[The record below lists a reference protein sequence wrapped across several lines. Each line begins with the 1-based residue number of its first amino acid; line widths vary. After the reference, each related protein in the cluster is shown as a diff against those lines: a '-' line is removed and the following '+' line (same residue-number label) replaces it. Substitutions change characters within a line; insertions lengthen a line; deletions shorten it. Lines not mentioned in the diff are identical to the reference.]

1 MASSL
6 HTFSMANHQSS
17 RPEWYL
23 SFVALTYPEDADGTS
38 SHSWRNGLKGAK
50 KQRPMV
56 RKQKR
61 LVRWLPLVFCTVVID
76 HTRCRYC
83 GRRGTFLA
91 TDSKSDSRT
100 QRRMSQ
106 AAQAYG
112 YSSRN
117 SMVLLCAFTSTLIAS
132 KAPSEAEAQCAE
144 LARGG
149 KVLGHS

>member
-6 HTFSMANHQSS
+6 HMFLMANHQSS
-17 RPEWYL
+17 RPEWYV
-23 SFVALTYPEDADGTS
+23 SFVALTYLRDADGTS
-38 SHSWRNGLKGAK
+38 SHSWRKDLKGAK

-56 RKQKR
+56 KKQKR
-61 LVRWLPLVFCTVVID
+61 LVRWIPFAFCTVVIA
-76 HTRCRYC
+76 HTHRRYC
-83 GRRGTFLA
+83 GRCGSFLA
-91 TDSKSDSRT
+91 TDSKSDSRA

-106 AAQAYG
+106 TAQAYG

-117 SMVLLCAFTSTLIAS
+117 SMVLLCSFTSTLIAS

-149 KVLGHS
+149 KVLGYS